1 MATYEEIFSLRNNS
15 DIKNRVAVACVITAE
30 KIRAGTAPFT
40 TDHVNRTAHE
50 AFAQRVLQNP
60 MSVADSVYWAVLG
73 ANSDATVI
81 QITGASDAA
90 IQGNTDAV
98 VEDLLAI

>member
-15 DIKNRVAVACVITAE
+15 DLKNRVTVARVVAAE
-30 KIRAGTAPFT
+30 KIRAGTTPFLS
-40 TDHVNRTAHE
+40 DHVNRTAHE
-50 AFAQRVLQNP
+50 AFAKSVLQNP
-60 MSVADSVYWAVLG
+60 SSVAQSVYWAVLG

-98 VEDLLAI
+98 VEDLLAL